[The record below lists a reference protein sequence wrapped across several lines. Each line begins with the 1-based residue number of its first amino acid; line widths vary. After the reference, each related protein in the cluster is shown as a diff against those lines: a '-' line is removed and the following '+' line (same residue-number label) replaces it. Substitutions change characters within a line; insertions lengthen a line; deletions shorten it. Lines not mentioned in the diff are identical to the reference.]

1 MTSTYSDRY
10 KLELQETGANANT
23 WGTNT
28 NNNLEVV
35 DAFTAGYLSKSVAG
49 SADVTLTT
57 NNADPTAESSNKVIE
72 FTGALT
78 GDIKVFVPAVESNY
92 IFFNNTTGSQT
103 LTVAPTGHASNGVA
117 IVQGAH
123 TIMYNK
129 GDAMVDLF
137 ANSLGTFSV
146 KDSLTVNGTVFT
158 SSNATINATSYSG
171 NGSALTGVS
180 SIPSGTTALFYQ
192 ASAPT
197 GWTQNTAS
205 TINDCCLRVVT
216 GSGAGVGGADGFTTT
231 LASGKTTEAKTVPF
245 TVDSPGS
252 VSGSTGDTSLSAPT
266 IASHTHP
273 SGASGAVPRN
283 GYTTY
288 RYENPGNNY
297 YVPFYAI
304 DQPARSSGGSGSS
317 GAHNHPFSGGSI
329 TASGPVDSSSAS
341 LAVPTMDV
349 KYEDVI
355 AATKD

>member
-1 MTSTYSDRY
+1 MTSNYSDRY
-10 KLELQETGANANT
+10 KLELQQTGANANT

-57 NNADPTAESSNKVIE
+57 NNADPSAESSNKVIE

-103 LTVAPTGHASNGVA
+103 LTVAPTGHTSNGVA

-146 KDSLTVNGTVFT
+146 KDSLTVNGTVIT

-216 GSGAGVGGADGFTTT
+216 GSGAGVGGTDAFTTT
-231 LASGKTTEAKTVPF
+231 LASGKTTEAKAVGF
-245 TVDSPGS
+245 TVSSPGT
-252 VSGSTGDTSLSAPT
+252 VSGSTGSTSISSPT
-266 IASHTHP
+266 TASHTHP
-273 SGASGAVPRN
+273 GNLGLTQRNTLSGGSGANVWAAQPTQQ
-283 GYTTY
+283 TT
-288 RYENPGNNY
+288 
-297 YVPFYAI
+297 
-304 DQPARSSGGSGSS
+304 SSGGSGSHS
-317 GAHNHPFSGGSI
+317 HSASSQPI
-329 TASGPVDSSSAS
+329 TASGPVSSDSVA

>member
-1 MTSTYSDRY
+1 MTSNYSDRY
-10 KLELQETGANANT
+10 KLELQQTGANANT
-23 WGTNT
+23 WGENT

-57 NNADPTAESSNKVIE
+57 NNADPNAESSNKVIE

-117 IVQGAH
+117 VVQGAH

-146 KDSLTVNGTVFT
+146 KNSLTVNGTVL
-158 SSNATINATSYSG
+158 SSNGVINAAALSG
-171 NGSALTGVS
+171 NGAALTGVS

-205 TINDCCLRVVT
+205 TLNDCCLRVVT
-216 GSGAGVGGADGFTTT
+216 GSGAGVGGTDGFQTA
-231 LASGKTTEAKTVPF
+231 LASSKTTESKAVGF
-245 TVDSPGS
+245 TVSSPGTATS
-252 VSGSTGDTSLSAPT
+252 GSGSTGSHTLSTPE
-266 IASHTHP
+266 IASHNHP
-273 SGASGAVPRN
+273 TSGARFSPRVA
-283 GYTTY
+283 YWQ
-288 RYENPGNNY
+288 GNSTRS
-297 YVPFYAI
+297 
-304 DQPARSSGGSGSS
+304 PALPNITSLPEGFPSSGSTG
-317 GAHNHPFSGGSI
+317 GAGGHDHPISAIPF
-329 TASGPVDSSSAS
+329 TVAGPVTSDGVALS
-341 LAVPTMDV
+341 VPNMNVTH
-349 KYEDVI
+349 EDVI
-355 AATKD
+355 ASTKD

>member
-1 MTSTYSDRY
+1 MTSNYSDRY
-10 KLELQETGANANT
+10 KLELQQTGANANT
-23 WGTNT
+23 WGDNT
-28 NNNLEVV
+28 NNNLETV

-57 NNADPTAESSNKVIE
+57 NNADPNAEASNKVIE

-123 TIMYNK
+123 TIMYNR
-129 GDAMVDLF
+129 GDTMVDLF

-171 NGSALTGVS
+171 NGSSLTGVS

-216 GSGAGVGGADGFTTT
+216 GTGAGVGGTDAFTTT
-231 LASGKTTEAKTVPF
+231 LASGKTTEAKTVGF
-245 TVDSPGS
+245 TVNSPGT
-252 VSGSTGDTSLSAPT
+252 VSGSTGNTSLGTPT
-266 IASHTHP
+266 TASHSH
-273 SGASGAVPRN
+273 SGVFGNTLRN
-283 GYTTY
+283 TL
-288 RYENPGNNY
+288 
-297 YVPFYAI
+297 
-304 DQPARSSGGSGSS
+304 SGSPGGMNLWAAQPS
-317 GAHNHPFSGGSI
+317 QTSGNAGGGGAHSHSASSQPI
-329 TASGPVDSSSAS
+329 TASGPIDSSSTS

-349 KYEDVI
+349 KYEDII